1 MSEEGA
7 EVSTLQ
13 RWGRSSWLLLGI
25 VALAAIAYSAL
36 AALSGIVVPLVIA
49 TVIGM
54 LAVPLVDALERRRV
68 PRGVGAVLVLIGLFV
83 IAIGSV
89 AIAINGVIDQGDE
102 LTTQLTTAFETIDS
116 WLEELDVDVG
126 VAEERVEQVKD
137 FGVDVVPGV
146 ASWFTSAFSGVVAFL
161 TGTLMGMFLLYFI
174 LADWE
179 RLRSWVGSNLGV
191 PSKLGADIVDD
202 ATSVIRL
209 GFSALTV
216 SSVVTAVVIGLT
228 MLILGVPLAFTVAL
242 VTFVTSYI
250 PYLGAILSGAFAFL
264 IARGSSGLTEAIVL
278 LVVIL
283 VVQNVVQTVMTTKL
297 TSDRL
302 SLHPIASLI
311 STIVGASLAGLLGA
325 TLSAPVLA
333 MTIRI
338 SRRVRAYHA
347 VDTTGGGA

>member
-1 MSEEGA
+1 MSEAGE

-25 VALAAIAYSAL
+25 MGVAAISYAAL

-49 TVIGM
+49 TVLGM
-54 LAVPLVDALERRRV
+54 LGVPLVDALERRRV
-68 PRGVGAVLVLIGLFV
+68 PRGLGATLVLVGLIV

-102 LTTQLTTAFETIDS
+102 LRTQLTTAFDTIDS
-116 WLEELDVDVG
+116 WLEELDVDAG
-126 VAEERVEQVKD
+126 VAEERVEQAKD

-146 ASWFTSAFSGVVAFL
+146 ASWFTSAFSGVVAFV

-179 RLRSWVGSNLGV
+179 RLKSWIGGHLGV
-191 PSKLGADIVDD
+191 PSKLGAEIVDD

-209 GFSALTV
+209 GFSALTI
-216 SSVVTAVVIGLT
+216 SSIVTAVIIGLT
-228 MLILGVPLAFTVAL
+228 MVILGVPLAFTVAL
-242 VTFVTSYI
+242 VTFITSYV
-250 PYLGAILSGAFAFL
+250 PYLGAIFSGAFAFL
-264 IARGSSGLTEAIVL
+264 ITLGATGLTEAIIM

-302 SLHPIASLI
+302 SIHPIASLI
-311 STIVGASLAGLLGA
+311 ATIVGAALAGLLGA
-325 TLSAPVLA
+325 TLSAPVLS

-338 SRRVRAYHA
+338 SRRIRAYHA